1 MVPGTSAEST
11 AERGVVSFVRRHW
24 KRGLVVAIVTVLLVT
39 GFGLQLA
46 LTYFSHPF
54 HGTDASIQGVE
65 ADPAIEL
72 EWLGNGYVLRPANHD
87 SETGL
92 VFYPGGRVHPDAY
105 LATLA
110 PLVREA
116 NVTVFVPRMP
126 LNLAVLNP
134 NAARPVVRNNPGID
148 TWYVGGHSLG
158 GAMACR
164 YATGTPYRVEGLVLL
179 ASYCDRDASDT
190 SLRVL
195 SVTGTADGVLNRDRY
210 RATRSNLPPDAR
222 FVRIRGMNHSQFGT
236 YRGQLDD
243 APATI
248 DDETAHHRL
257 GTVLVSWFENE
268 TGVSANVTARRASA
282 IRGDSRR
289 SEATRGDPRRSDV
302 FDTVSNRDRRE
313 CSLRYPF
320 SLPVLR
326 GG

>member
-1 MVPGTSAEST
+1 MVPGTSTESN

-24 KRGLVVAIVTVLLVT
+24 KRGVVVAVVTVLLIT
-39 GFGLQLA
+39 GFGVQIA
-46 LTYFSHPF
+46 LTYFSHPL

-72 EWLGNGYVLRPANHD
+72 EWLGNGYVLRPADHD

-116 NVTVFVPRMP
+116 NVTVFVPRMA

-134 NAARPVVRNNPGID
+134 NAARPVVRNHPGID

-164 YATGTPYRVEGLVLL
+164 YAKGRPDRVEGLVLL
-179 ASYCDRDASDT
+179 ASYCDRDLSDT

-210 RATRSNLPPDAR
+210 RTSLSNLPSDAR
-222 FVRIRGMNHSQFGT
+222 DVRIRGMNHSQFGT

-248 DDETAHHRL
+248 DDETAHRRL
-257 GTVLVSWFENE
+257 GAILVSWFENE
-268 TGVSANVTARRASA
+268 TGVSANVTEGRAST
-282 IRGDSRR
+282 IHGDSMQ
-289 SEATRGDPRRSDV
+289 SDG
-302 FDTVSNRDRRE
+302 FDAISNRDREE